1 MKILHVITRSTLG
14 GAQSVVINLAN
25 SMCKTHDITVV
36 AGEDGP
42 MWNTLDVKIKKIK
55 RKEIVRPLSPS
66 NDFKALIEL
75 KKLYK
80 SIKPDVIHLHSS
92 KIGVLGRLAFPK
104 SKIVYSVH
112 GFDSIRI
119 AYRKFLPLEKILKNK
134 CKAIV
139 LASNYDKQN
148 MINEGITNNLYIV
161 YNGKH
166 TPQPET
172 ELFIEG
178 IEKYEKVVMCIA
190 RISPQKRFESYIETA
205 KLLPKYAFVWIG
217 ADKEY
222 IDLPENVFCLKGFPD
237 AQKYIQL
244 ADIFVLPTNYEG
256 IPVVIIDAL
265 SYGKPVVSSNVGG
278 ISEIVLND
286 QNGYVV
292 DNDNL
297 IFAEKIKYI
306 LENDNIYK
314 KFSEYSKKIFNE
326 YLTIEKMINEYT
338 QIYKSII
345 QQAQ

>member
-25 SMCKTHDITVV
+25 SMCEEHEIAVA

-42 MWNTLDVKIKKIK
+42 MWNALNAKVEKKKI
-55 RKEIVRPLSPS
+55 KEIVRPLSPL
-66 NDFKALIEL
+66 NDIKALTKL

-92 KIGVLGRLAFPK
+92 KIGVLGRVAFPK
-104 SKIVYSVH
+104 TRIVYSVH

-119 AYRKFLPLEKILKNK
+119 AYRKYLPLERFLKNR

-148 MINEGITNNLYIV
+148 MINEGIKNNLHII
-161 YNGKH
+161 YNGIH

-172 ELFIEG
+172 GLFIKG
-178 IEKYEKVVMCIA
+178 GDKYGKVVMCIA
-190 RISPQKRFESYIETA
+190 RISPQKRFESFIEIA

-222 IDLPENVFCLKGFPD
+222 VDLPENVFCLMGFSD

-244 ADIFVLPTNYEG
+244 ADVFVLPTNYEG
-256 IPVVIIDAL
+256 VPVVIIDAL

-286 QNGYVV
+286 QNGFVIE
-292 DNDNL
+292 NDDKL
-297 IFAEKIKYI
+297 FAEKISYI
-306 LENDNIYK
+306 LENKDVYQQFSK
-314 KFSEYSKKIFNE
+314 KSIEIFSERLILEKMVNE
-326 YLTIEKMINEYT
+326 YSQLY
-338 QIYKSII
+338 QRII

>member
-1 MKILHVITRSTLG
+1 MKILHVITRSTIG

-25 SMCKTHDITVV
+25 SMCEMHDITVA
-36 AGEDGP
+36 AGEDGS
-42 MWNTLDVKIKKIK
+42 MWKTLDEKINKI
-55 RKEIVRPLSPS
+55 RIKEIVRPLSPL
-66 NDFKALIEL
+66 NDFKALIKL
-75 KKLYK
+75 KKIYK
-80 SIKPDVIHLHSS
+80 FIKPDVIHLHSS

-119 AYRKFLPLEKILKNK
+119 AYRKYLFLEKFLKNK

-139 LASNYDKQN
+139 LASNYDKRN
-148 MINEGITNNLYIV
+148 MINEGIKNNLHII
-161 YNGKH
+161 YNGIH
-166 TPQPET
+166 IPQPEK
-172 ELFIEG
+172 ELLIEG
-178 IEKYEKVVMCIA
+178 IDKYGKVVMCIA
-190 RISPQKRFESYIETA
+190 RISPQKRFESFIKIA

-222 IDLPENVFCLKGFPD
+222 IDLPENVFCLMGFPD

-256 IPVVIIDAL
+256 VPVVIIDAL

-286 QNGYVV
+286 QNGFVIE
-292 DNDNL
+292 NDDKL
-297 IFAEKIKYI
+297 FAEKISYI
-306 LENDNIYK
+306 LENKDVYQQ
-314 KFSEYSKKIFNE
+314 FSKKSIEIFNE
-326 YLTIEKMINEYT
+326 RLTIEKMVNEHSQLY
-338 QIYKSII
+338 QKII